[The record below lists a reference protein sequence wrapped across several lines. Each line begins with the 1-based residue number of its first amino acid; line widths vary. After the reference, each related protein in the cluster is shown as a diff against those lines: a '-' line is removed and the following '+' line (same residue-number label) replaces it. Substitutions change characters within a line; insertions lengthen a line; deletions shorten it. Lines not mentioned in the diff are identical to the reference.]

1 MHCVYWFRDVPLFA
15 LIVYLALGLQSRD
28 VPMLALA
35 VYLALELVYVVSRI
49 DCSLARFFVD
59 VLHEA

>member
-1 MHCVYWFRDVPLFA
+1 M
-15 LIVYLALGLQSRD
+15 ALGSQSRD

-35 VYLALELVYVVSRI
+35 VYLALELVYAMSRI
-49 DCSLARFFVD
+49 DCFLARSFVD